1 MKLATCHTITD
12 YKKYYCSFNLKS
24 LSNNTLWQILKSLK
38 PGTQKPIAGLDN
50 FNADRLQSFKTI
62 ESTLANTADD
72 PEKIQ

>member
-1 MKLATCHTITD
+1 M
-12 YKKYYCSFNLKS
+12 
-24 LSNNTLWQILKSLK
+24 K